1 MAHHQTIMLQ
11 KAYERNTPSSGIALN
26 CSDKDK
32 LSIVNKYP
40 ILQCTP
46 DVPQHRGWE
55 SLM

>member
-1 MAHHQTIMLQ
+1 MLQ